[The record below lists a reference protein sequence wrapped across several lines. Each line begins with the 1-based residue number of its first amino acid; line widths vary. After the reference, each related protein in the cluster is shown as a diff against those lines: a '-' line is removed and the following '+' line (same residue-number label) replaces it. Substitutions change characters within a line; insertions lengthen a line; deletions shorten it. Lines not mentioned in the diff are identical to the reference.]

1 LTERIKVHSHS
12 PASGLDSDRCVV
24 DTVQQN
30 NIRVLNVAGPRA
42 SKEPKVAEFVTT
54 TLDAALKP

>member
-1 LTERIKVHSHS
+1 M
-12 PASGLDSDRCVV
+12 
-24 DTVQQN
+24 QQN

-42 SKEPKVAEFVTT
+42 SKEPVVAAFVIS

>member
-1 LTERIKVHSHS
+1 MST
-12 PASGLDSDRCVV
+12 ASKDDAGQELNRWM
-24 DTVQQN
+24 QQN

-42 SKEPKVAEFVTT
+42 SKEPKVAEIVIA